1 MNRYIIGGISIAIL
15 LFLAS
20 ILTMQNKPLK
30 PTYTITP
37 TTACVKADNMRVAV
51 CATTIVKT
59 GW

>member
-20 ILTMQNKPLK
+20 ILTQNRPSK

-37 TTACVKADNMRVAV
+37 TTACVKADNMRAAV